1 MNAAESL
8 GIESACLLLL
18 LASLA
23 AVQARSVRGAERHR
37 IQDLCRRAG
46 VPTHYDQIVASSE
59 TIAFIAAS
67 VVVIAAVV
75 ATLAAARG
83 LFAVS
88 GGVLALEVSAV
99 AGWIAIV
106 WLVLVVVPML
116 LTKCAGPWIA
126 VTTWRLWRPVVSVV
140 TPVVRTLGGLAT
152 TLGRSAVGQTADAAA
167 QARPQDELRLVVE
180 EAHREGRIEG
190 TARDMIRGVIGL
202 DEVRVAQIMTPR
214 TQMIAIPLATDWDEA
229 VRMAAESAHTRLPVW
244 DRSSDDVVGILHTR
258 DVLNRLA
265 DALVPRASP
274 PATDAPTA
282 DAPTAEQ
289 RGIRPLLRPPWFV
302 PESMSVQTL
311 LLEFQ
316 RGKTH
321 MAIVTD
327 EFGGVAGVVTIED
340 ALEEIVGEIADEHD
354 EAFSDGI
361 RQVSAD
367 VCEVLAHVPIERLN
381 ERMQLALPEEAGYET
396 IGGFMFHQCGRI
408 PEVGEQIE
416 SHGAV
421 LQVLAATRRRID
433 LIRIERI
440 SPARLP
446 AERPGSTGHD
456 GG

>member
-1 MNAAESL
+1 MNATESL
-8 GIESACLLLL
+8 GIETALLLLL

-23 AVQARSVRGAERHR
+23 AVQARSVRGAQRHR
-37 IQDLCRRAG
+37 IQELCRRAG
-46 VPTHYDQIVASSE
+46 VPSHYDEIVAGSE
-59 TIAFIAAS
+59 TIAFVAAS

-75 ATLAAARG
+75 ATLLAARG
-83 LFAVS
+83 LFAAS

-99 AGWIAIV
+99 AGWIAMV

-116 LTKCAGPWIA
+116 VTKFAGPWIVVA
-126 VTTWRLWRPVVSVV
+126 TWRLWRPIVRVLGPVMWLLGSV
-140 TPVVRTLGGLAT
+140 AAM
-152 TLGRSAVGQTADAAA
+152 LGRAAVGGGSDVVVVE
-167 QARPQDELRLVVE
+167 RPQDELRLVVD

-202 DEVRVAQIMTPR
+202 DEVRVSQIMTPR
-214 TQMIAIPLATDWDEA
+214 TKMIAIPIATDWDEA

-244 DRSSDDVVGILHTR
+244 DRSADDVVGILHTR

-265 DALVPRASP
+265 DGLVPQAEAAP
-274 PATDAPTA
+274 DA
-282 DAPTAEQ
+282 

-302 PESMSVQTL
+302 PESMSVRTL

-327 EFGGVAGVVTIED
+327 EFGGVAGLITIED

-354 EAFSDGI
+354 EAFSDGV
-361 RQVSAD
+361 RLVSPDA
-367 VCEVLAHVPIERLN
+367 CEVLAHVPVVRVN
-381 ERMQLALPEEAGYET
+381 ERMGLSLPEEAGYET
-396 IGGFMFHQCGRI
+396 IGGFVFHQFGRI
-408 PEVGEQIE
+408 PEVGEKVR

-421 LQVLAATRRRID
+421 LEVLAATRRRID

-440 SPARLP
+440 GD
-446 AERPGSTGHD
+446 ERPGSTGND

>member
-8 GIESACLLLL
+8 GIETALLLLL

-23 AVQARSVRGAERHR
+23 AVQARSVRGAQRHR
-37 IQDLCRRAG
+37 IQDLCKRRG
-46 VPTHYDQIVASSE
+46 SPQHYDQIVTGSE

-75 ATLAAARG
+75 ATLLAARG
-83 LFAVS
+83 LFAAS

-116 LTKCAGPWIA
+116 VTKFAGPWIVVA
-126 VTTWRLWRPVVSVV
+126 TWRLWRPVVGVLA
-140 TPVVRTLGGLAT
+140 PVVRFLGSLAAA
-152 TLGRSAVGQTADAAA
+152 LGRTAVGRGSDDAALE
-167 QARPQDELRLVVE
+167 RPQDELRLVVD

-202 DEVRVAQIMTPR
+202 DEVRVSQIMTPR

-244 DRSSDDVVGILHTR
+244 DRSADDVVGILHTR

-265 DALVPRASP
+265 DGLAPRAE
-274 PATDAPTA
+274 TA
-282 DAPTAEQ
+282 AADS

-302 PESMSVQTL
+302 PESMSVRTL

-327 EFGGVAGVVTIED
+327 EFGGVSGLVTIED

-361 RQVSAD
+361 RLVSPDA
-367 VCEVLAHVPIERLN
+367 CEVLAHVPVARLN
-381 ERMQLALPEEAGYET
+381 ERMGLSLPEEAGYET
-396 IGGFMFHQCGRI
+396 VGGFVFHQCGRI
-408 PEVGEQIE
+408 PEVGDKVR

-421 LQVLAATRRRID
+421 LEVLAATRRRID
-433 LIRIERI
+433 LIRIER
-440 SPARLP
+440 LGD
-446 AERPGSTGHD
+446 ERPGSTGND

>member
-8 GIESACLLLL
+8 GIESALLLLL

-46 VPTHYDQIVASSE
+46 VPAHYDEIVAGSE
-59 TIAFIAAS
+59 TIAFITAS

-75 ATLAAARG
+75 ATLLAARG

-116 LTKCAGPWIA
+116 LTKFAGPWIV
-126 VTTWRLWRPVVSVV
+126 VTTWRLWRPVVGVLA
-140 TPVVRTLGGLAT
+140 PVVRALGGLAS
-152 TLGRSAVGQTADAAA
+152 TLGRSAVGQGSNVAT
-167 QARPQDELRLVVE
+167 QERPQDELRLVVE
-180 EAHREGRIEG
+180 EAHREGHIEG
-190 TARDMIRGVIGL
+190 TARDMIRGIIGL

-229 VRMAAESAHTRLPVW
+229 VRMAAESGHTRLPVW
-244 DRSSDDVVGILHTR
+244 DRTSDDVIGILHTR
-258 DVLNRLA
+258 DMLNRLA
-265 DALVPRASP
+265 DGLAPRSD
-274 PATDAPTA
+274 AT
-282 DAPTAEQ
+282 TAEP

-321 MAIVTD
+321 MAVVTD

-361 RQVSAD
+361 RSVTSD
-367 VCEVLAHVPIERLN
+367 VCEVLAHVPIGRLN
-381 ERMQLALPEEAGYET
+381 ERMGLSLPEEAGYET
-396 IGGFMFHQCGRI
+396 IAGFVFHQCGRI
-408 PEVGEQIE
+408 PEVGEKIR

-421 LQVLAATRRRID
+421 IEVLAATRRRID
-433 LIRIERI
+433 LIRIERL
-440 SPARLP
+440 SNDRPS
-446 AERPGSTGHD
+446 AERPGSTGHN

>member
-1 MNAAESL
+1 MNATESI
-8 GIESACLLLL
+8 GIETALLLLL

-23 AVQARSVRGAERHR
+23 AVQARSVRGAQRHR

-46 VPTHYDQIVASSE
+46 VPAHYDEIVAGSE
-59 TIAFIAAS
+59 TIAFVAAS

-75 ATLAAARG
+75 ATLLAARG
-83 LFAVS
+83 LFAAS
-88 GGVLALEVSAV
+88 GGFLALEVSAV
-99 AGWIAIV
+99 GGWIAIV

-116 LTKCAGPWIA
+116 VTKFVGPWIVVA
-126 VTTWRLWRPVVSVV
+126 TWRLWRPVIGILG
-140 TPVVRTLGGLAT
+140 PVVRLLGGLAAA
-152 TLGRSAVGQTADAAA
+152 LGRAAVGRGGDDEAPE
-167 QARPQDELRLVVE
+167 RPQDELRLVVD

-202 DEVRVAQIMTPR
+202 DEVRVLQIMTPR

-244 DRSSDDVVGILHTR
+244 DRSADDVVGILHTR

-265 DALVPRASP
+265 DGLAPRD
-274 PATDAPTA
+274 DAATA
-282 DAPTAEQ
+282 DA

-302 PESMSVQTL
+302 PESMSVRTL

-327 EFGGVAGVVTIED
+327 EFGGVSGLVTIED

-361 RQVSAD
+361 RVVSPD
-367 VCEVLAHVPIERLN
+367 TCEVLAHVPVARLN
-381 ERMQLALPEEAGYET
+381 ERMGLSLPEEEGYET
-396 IGGFMFHQCGRI
+396 IGGFLFHQFGRI
-408 PEVGEQIE
+408 PEVGEKVR

-421 LQVLAATRRRID
+421 LEVLAATRRRID
-433 LIRIERI
+433 LIRIER
-440 SPARLP
+440 LGD
-446 AERPGSTGHD
+446 ERPGSSGND
-456 GG
+456 GD

>member
-1 MNAAESL
+1 MNTSESL
-8 GIESACLLLL
+8 GLESAILLLV
-18 LASLA
+18 LASVA
-23 AVQARSVRGAERHR
+23 AVQARSVRGAQRHR
-37 IQDLCRRAG
+37 IQELCKRRGTPA
-46 VPTHYDQIVASSE
+46 HYEQIVAASE
-59 TIAFIAAS
+59 TIAFSAAS

-75 ATLAAARG
+75 ATLLAARG
-83 LFAVS
+83 LFAAS

-99 AGWIAIV
+99 AGWIALV

-116 LTKCAGPWIA
+116 VTKFAGPWIVVA
-126 VTTWRLWRPVVSVV
+126 TWRLWRPVVGVL
-140 TPVVRTLGGLAT
+140 TPVVRLLGSMASA
-152 TLGRSAVGQTADAAA
+152 LGHAAA
-167 QARPQDELRLVVE
+167 GRGTAEAALERPQDELRLVVE

-214 TQMIAIPLATDWDEA
+214 TQTIAIPLAADWDEA
-229 VRMAAESAHTRLPVW
+229 VRLAAESGHTRLPVW

-258 DVLNRLA
+258 DLLNRLA
-265 DALVPRASP
+265 DGLAALAETAP
-274 PATDAPTA
+274 P
-282 DAPTAEQ
+282 ES

-327 EFGGVAGVVTIED
+327 EFGGVAGLVTIED

-361 RQVSAD
+361 RSVSPD
-367 VCEVLAHVPIERLN
+367 VCEVLAHVPVARLN
-381 ERMQLALPEEAGYET
+381 DRLGLSLPEEAGYET
-396 IGGFMFHQCGRI
+396 IGGFVFHQCGSV
-408 PEVGEQIE
+408 PEVGRRIE
-416 SHGAV
+416 SHGVV
-421 LQVLAATRRRID
+421 LEVLAATRRRID
-433 LIRIERI
+433 LIRIT
-440 SPARLP
+440 RLGG
-446 AERPGSTGHD
+446 ERPGSTGND

>member
-1 MNAAESL
+1 MNTAESI
-8 GIESACLLLL
+8 GIESALLLL
-18 LASLA
+18 TLASMA

-46 VPTHYDQIVASSE
+46 VPTHHDEIVAGSE

-75 ATLAAARG
+75 ATLLAARG

-106 WLVLVVVPML
+106 WLMLVVVPMV
-116 LTKCAGPWIA
+116 LTKFAGPWIV
-126 VTTWRLWRPVVSVV
+126 VTTWRLWRPLVGALA
-140 TPVVRTLGGLAT
+140 PVVRLLGGLAS
-152 TLGRSAVGQTADAAA
+152 TLGRSAVGQGGDVGT
-167 QARPQDELRLVVE
+167 QERPQDELRLVVE

-190 TARDMIRGVIGL
+190 TARDMIRGIIDL

-229 VRMAAESAHTRLPVW
+229 VRLAAESGHTRLPVW

-258 DVLNRLA
+258 DMLNSLA
-265 DALVPRASP
+265 DGLSAQSD
-274 PATDAPTA
+274 ATATEPLTI
-282 DAPTAEQ
+282 Q
-289 RGIRPLLRPPWFV
+289 PLLRPPWFV

-361 RQVSAD
+361 RPVSPD
-367 VCEVLAHVPIERLN
+367 VCEVLSHVPIARLN
-381 ERMQLALPEEAGYET
+381 DRMRLSLPEEAGYET
-396 IGGFMFHQCGRI
+396 IGGFVFHQCGRI
-408 PEVGEQIE
+408 PEVGEKIR

-421 LQVLAATRRRID
+421 VEVLAATRRRLD
-433 LIRIERI
+433 LIRIER
-440 SPARLP
+440 SSRDGAA
-446 AERPGSTGHD
+446 AERPGSAGID